1 MNALLPSRE
10 LELWLLYL
18 GMPSLAVPGVGI
30 AGVPFPHALEREGG
44 CILAAKYS
52 WSIALTSLQEED
64 RKETCSCSIFQPSV
78 SRVPGYPSRAVT
90 PTLTARSL

>member
-1 MNALLPSRE
+1 MHCCPAGKLD
-10 LELWLLYL
+10 LWLLYL

-52 WSIALTSLQEED
+52 WSITLTSLHEED
-64 RKETCSCSIFQPSV
+64 RKKTCSCSVFQPSV
-78 SRVPGYPSRAVT
+78 SKVPGYPSREVT
-90 PTLTARSL
+90 PALKAHSL